1 MGKIFEGRVCWWPF
15 LLISFHITT
24 VDVISICAFF
34 IPRFTS
40 TNKRWIY
47 IHTAMQSGSVPNTI
61 TLKATSQEA
70 FFFSLLPLATSSS
83 FICHLLCYT
92 RNTLLL
98 YGSLKSARTSLRK
111 EKAKAEM
118 AGGFRRHRL
127 FLPRLEDWSIHSLL
141 LTALHMVLRSLAY
154 ASRRNRHS
162 HISLYK
168 GS

>member
-1 MGKIFEGRVCWWPF
+1 
-15 LLISFHITT
+15 
-24 VDVISICAFF
+24 
-34 IPRFTS
+34 
-40 TNKRWIY
+40 
-47 IHTAMQSGSVPNTI
+47 MQSGSVPNTI

-118 AGGFRRHRL
+118 TGGFRRHRL

-154 ASRRNRHS
+154 ASRRNRHIFPS
-162 HISLYK
+162 TRGVKQTAYLAYINNDRAKVYARLFLYHTNTHSK
-168 GS
+168 PR